1 MKQKL
6 FEIFESLNPDYQR
19 QLLDYAVMLW
29 EMEQGENQLKNKLG
43 FSNNSSEFNNLPF
56 TDKTDS
62 KNIN

>member
-6 FEIFESLNPDYQR
+6 FEIFESLNPDNQG

-29 EMEQGENQLKNKLG
+29 EMEQGENQLKEKLG
-43 FSNNSSEFNNLPF
+43 FSNKSSEFNNLPF
-56 TDKTDS
+56 TDKTDP

>member
-6 FEIFESLNPDYQR
+6 FEIFESLNPDYQG

>member
-19 QLLDYAVMLW
+19 QLFDYAVMLW